1 VRRWGLIVG
10 LLVSLGL
17 NVGILVTLVV
27 LRTSRPST
35 PPEEQPR
42 PPFAAPGLDAPAQEK
57 FLDGQRAFMH
67 SLMSERHE
75 IETLRREV
83 RRELLAESPDQARLE
98 TLVGELSERTTAL
111 ERRFVE
117 HVLRSRA
124 ALEPEDERR
133 YVELLRRMPELRDRP
148 GPMMD
153 RRRPGGPPG
162 MWRDRRDRRE
172 PPGQDPN

>member
-1 VRRWGLIVG
+1 MRRWGLIVG

-27 LRTSRPST
+27 LRTSRPSS

-42 PPFAAPGLDAPAQEK
+42 PPFAAPGLEAPAQEK

-83 RRELLAESPDQARLE
+83 RRELLADSPDETRLE
-98 TLVGELSERTTAL
+98 ALVTELSERTSAL
-111 ERRFVE
+111 ERRFVD

-124 ALEPEDERR
+124 ALGPDDERK
-133 YVELLRRMPELRDRP
+133 YVEMLRRMPELRDRP

-153 RRRPGGPPG
+153 RRRPGQPG
-162 MWRDRRDRRE
+162 MWRDRRDQRQQ
-172 PPGQDPN
+172 PDQ